1 MLIEILVF
9 AALAQGGQPGAAV
22 IEAPQWSR
30 APAPHHPIGAR
41 DMDIVR
47 GDVVVSCT
55 ADAQGRLEDCAA
67 ESEIPR
73 GFGFA
78 REALVSTRI
87 ARLDTT
93 AEEFSPGAQV
103 RFKARFSIA
112 RRPWIAAA
120 E

>member
-9 AALAQGGQPGAAV
+9 ATLAQGGQPGAAV
-22 IEAPQWSR
+22 IDAPQWSR

-41 DMDIVR
+41 EMDIVR

-67 ESEIPR
+67 ESESPR

-93 AEEFSPGAQV
+93 AEEFVPGAQV

-112 RRPWIAAA
+112 RGPWIVAA